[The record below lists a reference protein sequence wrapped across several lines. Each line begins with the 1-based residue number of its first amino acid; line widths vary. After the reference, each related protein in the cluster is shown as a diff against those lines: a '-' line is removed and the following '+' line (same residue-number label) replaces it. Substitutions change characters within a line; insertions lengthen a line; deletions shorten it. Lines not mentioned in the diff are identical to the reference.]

1 MVSAVDKK
9 ELLCFFL
16 WSLRKYTIKVH
27 CNGKWQRVFIC
38 QLFKQSPKH
47 RTTILVSLPVT
58 CIPIPPSLFFLF
70 FFLSLCVYVL
80 KWYINYSPTRQNL
93 QEILWDEKSRL
104 SEHIYY
110 INQLY
115 HSAYIYDVPVTVLFF
130 SKHSKIFYNTIE
142 SPSRC
147 FLTMSHTSS
156 LAFHKDYYSL
166 NRLFLRH
173 YKLHILNSFRS
184 PIL

>member
-1 MVSAVDKK
+1 M
-9 ELLCFFL
+9 
-16 WSLRKYTIKVH
+16 H

-58 CIPIPPSLFFLF
+58 CIPIPSLFILS
-70 FFLSLCVYVL
+70 FFLSLCVFIL
-80 KWYINYSPTRQNL
+80 KCFINYSQTRQNL
-93 QEILWDEKSRL
+93 QEIFWNGKTRL
-104 SEHIYY
+104 SIYRY

-115 HSAYIYDVPVTVLFF
+115 HSVYMYDVLIVVLFF
-130 SKHSKIFYNTIE
+130 SKHSKTFYKTIE

-147 FLTMSHTSS
+147 FLIISHSSS

-166 NRLFLRH
+166 NTLF
-173 YKLHILNSFRS
+173 F
-184 PIL
+184 